1 MKNRTGSWGRF
12 AVLGGAL
19 LSSGCGIDAF
29 REGATNGIREGVSEL
44 VSFFFTGFLS
54 LLLAGG

>member
-12 AVLGGAL
+12 AVCGFVL
-19 LSSGCGIDAF
+19 LCGGCGIDAF
-29 REGATNGIREGVSEL
+29 REGATNGVREGVSEL
-44 VSFFFTGFLS
+44 VCFFFTGFLS